1 MTPAYRVLRPVAATS
16 KASLPVSSK
25 FTTDTDRLRRALHV
39 VRTKERPYPTPAPPA
54 APGGSNSHWPWEG
67 QSGIFLTL
75 VLL

>member
-1 MTPAYRVLRPVAATS
+1 MTPAFRVLRPVAATS
-16 KASLPVSSK
+16 KVSPPVSSK
-25 FTTDTDRLRRALHV
+25 CTTDTDRLHV
-39 VRTKERPYPTPAPPA
+39 VRTRPYPTPAPSA